1 MVLDVIPQTLL
12 QLLIAPS
19 AEATIAR
26 TAQLGNRRVRMV
38 LVTVMKMIVSKGV
51 VLWRP
56 NVGSAVVSKNRGSSL
71 LKAAGVV
78 GAITVSPS

>member
-56 NVGSAVVSKNRGSSL
+56 NVGSAVKNRGSSL